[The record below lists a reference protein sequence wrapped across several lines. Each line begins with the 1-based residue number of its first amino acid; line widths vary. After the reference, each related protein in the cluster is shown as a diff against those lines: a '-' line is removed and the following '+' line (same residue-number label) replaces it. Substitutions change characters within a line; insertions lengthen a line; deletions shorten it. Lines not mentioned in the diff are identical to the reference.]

1 MKYFV
6 KTIPLI
12 LTIVVVLSATLLSTS
27 AAKPGKSGIVDIQ
40 LKGEK
45 NIEGDTSPIEAGW
58 AGAAIKI
65 GSKDITVT
73 GVGRMFFSTANI
85 SHAFLITDSEGA
97 LMLSGVTVQGYE
109 DSVDGNFEYAYLEK
123 SEYITLKAGNTYYLC
138 SDFYGSMD
146 KFYEA
151 SVATTTGDFEF
162 IGKVNLKTDGSW
174 AYTEAKGIDYLPVDI
189 LYMVDGETEITTSTA
204 IPENKETDEAELSS
218 TNKTNTSENAGSQ
231 FPVVPIAV
239 GAAAVIV
246 AVVVVVVI
254 LVSKK
259 KKKTE

>member
-6 KTIPLI
+6 KTITLI

-174 AYTEAKGIDYLPVDI
+174 AYTEAKGID
-189 LYMVDGETEITTSTA
+189 
-204 IPENKETDEAELSS
+204 LSL
-218 TNKTNTSENAGSQ
+218 
-231 FPVVPIAV
+231 IH
-239 GAAAVIV
+239 I
-246 AVVVVVVI
+246 
-254 LVSKK
+254 
-259 KKKTE
+259 